1 MRVSAL
7 RHNEIIIS
15 STSRRQ
21 GPRFG
26 LNPTEIQAFSS
37 GALWGGE
44 TNKKTGAW
52 FPGCCVTVV
61 GNYTM
66 VDQPTRYGSY
76 EPDHPEQDIPGL
88 RPRPYAFGRSAS
100 SEYQSDDSVPL
111 FLSDPDGEPD
121 PTEFDFQ
128 RRLRTPRR
136 FSISAKILLA
146 TVAASSVAVVFAW
159 FSSDATRDILMSAKA
174 SIATVLPVPSAAAQ
188 SEQTTQLT
196 PRDVQLK
203 DPTRL
208 SGPANQTTGANT
220 EKAPQQVAMLP
231 SREEISSAYQAA
243 LQNHAPAPTP
253 AAATPLA
260 AIAPV
265 AVEPPAAAPPAPAVV
280 PQQPARPTDPE
291 EVANLMQRAKTLLA
305 SGDLMSARLLLE
317 RAAELQDAGA
327 ALLLAQ
333 TYDPDV
339 LGTSDVRNTTPEPA
353 KARAWYQKAAQLG
366 SADAQRRL
374 AQLPN

>member
-1 MRVSAL
+1 
-7 RHNEIIIS
+7 
-15 STSRRQ
+15 
-21 GPRFG
+21 
-26 LNPTEIQAFSS
+26 
-37 GALWGGE
+37 
-44 TNKKTGAW
+44 
-52 FPGCCVTVV
+52 
-61 GNYTM
+61 M
-66 VDQPTRYGSY
+66 VDQPTGYRSY
-76 EPDHPEQDIPGL
+76 ETDDRLEQNIANSL

-128 RRLRTPRR
+128 RRLRGPRR
-136 FSISAKILLA
+136 FSISAKILMA
-146 TVAASSVAVVFAW
+146 TMAASAVAVVFAW
-159 FSSDATRDILMSAKA
+159 FSSDATRDVLISAKA

-196 PRDVQLK
+196 PHDVQLK

-208 SGPANQTTGANT
+208 SGPANQTIGADAA
-220 EKAPQQVAMLP
+220 KAPQQQVAMLP

-243 LQNHAPAPTP
+243 LQNHAPAP
-253 AAATPLA
+253 AAAPLA

-265 AVEPPAAAPPAPAVV
+265 AVVPPAAAPS
-280 PQQPARPTDPE
+280 QPARPVDPE
-291 EVANLMQRAKTLLA
+291 EVANLMQRSKTFLA

-317 RAAELQDAGA
+317 RAAELQDADA